1 MKRKLL
7 LFAIDF
13 GCFLASYV
21 IEVVMSL
28 LEENSFAKVYLMLGT
43 NEMGTGTAETFAAKY
58 AEVITQIQELQPD
71 AIIYIQSIMKVSEK
85 RSGQGDYIHNE
96 GITARN
102 EAIAQLADNEQ
113 IFYLDVNPLICDE
126 TGGMVADYTTD
137 GVHLKA
143 QYTGIWKEYLKTR
156 AVENFPLD

>member
-1 MKRKLL
+1 M
-7 LFAIDF
+7 
-13 GCFLASYV
+13 V
-21 IEVVMSL
+21 IGRV
-28 LEENSFAKVYLMLGT
+28 
-43 NEMGTGTAETFAAKY
+43 
-58 AEVITQIQELQPD
+58 QELQPD

-143 QYTGIWKEYLKTR
+143 KYIGIWKQFLKEH
-156 AVENFPLD
+156 AILKLE